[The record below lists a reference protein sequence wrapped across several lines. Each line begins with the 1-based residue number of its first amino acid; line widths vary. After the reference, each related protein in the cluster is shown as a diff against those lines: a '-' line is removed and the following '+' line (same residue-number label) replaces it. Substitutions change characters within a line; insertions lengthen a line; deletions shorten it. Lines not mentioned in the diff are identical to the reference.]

1 MSPFAGRSFAE
12 SPRRRLTFRNR
23 TRAGQAVITVA
34 SDPTRVA
41 DAVASA
47 SDFTNRQRRRIQLV

>member
-34 SDPTRVA
+34 PDPTRVA

-47 SDFTNRQRRRIQLV
+47 SDFTNRQRRRIQLI